1 MTAKKPSPAPAE
13 PPQEAPAER
22 PGASHEVGRQAALPP
37 PPAREMRLGEVVD
50 ATLDLV
56 RRYPAAGVSVGVLVG
71 FVVGRLWRR

>member
-1 MTAKKPSPAPAE
+1 
-13 PPQEAPAER
+13 
-22 PGASHEVGRQAALPP
+22 
-37 PPAREMRLGEVVD
+37 MRLGEVVD